1 VASER
6 GLSLLSDLAE
16 LYVGDPVKVGAM
28 PSAAKALGNADYTP
42 DGWVIGLRSDL
53 WGNPAELALTFLHE
67 VAHVVLGHVAAKVAT
82 GPRYDLD
89 ELEHAAS
96 ALDGKASGMALKE
109 TALGYRLTGDDVAE
123 LGMALGAIR
132 QAETVI
138 TRLLDG
144 TGIVKALDRATFTDA
159 ELAELGLGER
169 LAMLD
174 EPARAAVGKVAEGL
188 AEAD

>member
-1 VASER
+1 MASER

-96 ALDGKASGMALKE
+96 ALDGKASGDLAAL
-109 TALGYRLTGDDVAE
+109 LVA
-123 LGMALGAIR
+123 R
-132 QAETVI
+132 
-138 TRLLDG
+138 
-144 TGIVKALDRATFTDA
+144 VKAHEQAADTWARI
-159 ELAELGLGER
+159 ELAR
-169 LAMLD
+169 LD
-174 EPARAAVGKVAEGL
+174 ERIQADQGQTF
-188 AEAD
+188 AEALAVLG